1 VAKDKLFYP
10 KNTLNLNGKI
20 LDLSTPIVM
29 GILNLTPDSF
39 YDGGNYKDDKD
50 VQKKIG
56 QMLEEGASII
66 DFGGA
71 SSRPGAA
78 EVPPK
83 EELSRVI
90 PAIQEA
96 VKNFPGINIS
106 IDSFRSGVVRAALDA
121 GAVIVND
128 ISGGQLDSA
137 MFDTTAEFK
146 APYILMHM
154 RGNPFTMQTQTDYR
168 NLIVEIADY
177 FQVRISNLQSAGVV
191 DIIVDPGIGFA
202 KTVDQNYE
210 ILRNLNYFKVLERP
224 VLVGLSRKST
234 VYKSLGGTSESA
246 LNGTTVVNT
255 MALLNGA
262 SILRVHDVKE
272 AMEAI
277 KLYKL
282 TYP

>member
-1 VAKDKLFYP
+1 LFFYTFEE
-10 KNTLNLNGKI
+10 NTLNLRGKI
-20 LDLSTPIVM
+20 LDLSSPVTM

-39 YDGGNYKDDKD
+39 FDGGQYRKDSDI
-50 VQKKIG
+50 QKKVG
-56 QMLEEGASII
+56 MMLEEGASII

-71 SSRPGAA
+71 SSRPGS
-78 EVPPK
+78 K
-83 EELSRVI
+83 EITLEEEIQRVI
-90 PAIQEA
+90 PPIREA
-96 VKNFPGINIS
+96 TQNFPGINIS
-106 IDSFRSGVVRAALDA
+106 IDSFRAPVVRAALDA

-137 MFDTTAEFK
+137 MFETVSEFK
-146 APYILMHM
+146 VPYVLMHM
-154 RGNPFTMQTQTDYR
+154 RGTPTDMQTKTTYK
-168 NLIVEIADY
+168 NLILEITDY
-177 FQVRISNLQSAGVV
+177 FQERINKLESIGVN

-210 ILRNLNYFKVLERP
+210 ILRNLNYFKALERP
-224 VLVGLSRKST
+224 ILLGMSRKSII
-234 VYKSLGGTSESA
+234 YKSLNVSADSA
-246 LNGTTVVNT
+246 LNGTTVANT

-262 SILRVHDVKE
+262 SILRVHEIKE